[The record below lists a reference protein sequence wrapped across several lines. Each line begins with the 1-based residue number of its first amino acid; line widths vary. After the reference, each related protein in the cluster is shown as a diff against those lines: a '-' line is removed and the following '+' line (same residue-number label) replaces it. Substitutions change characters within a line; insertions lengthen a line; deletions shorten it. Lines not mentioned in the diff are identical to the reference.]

1 MQSMVVHR
9 ETLPLHAAAAA
20 AVKPS
25 RIGGRTGNKS
35 CDRSRARKTSSSLEP
50 THPNKSRSGFVCTC
64 SNNPG
69 SNKCSLHGYLVPR
82 QKLKTLS
89 GNKEIIRRALTP
101 SNRRLTLRFWNFRPT
116 PSRLSIMSTA

>member
-1 MQSMVVHR
+1 MQGMVANR
-9 ETLPLHAAAAA
+9 ETLPLHAVAATAAA
-20 AVKPS
+20 KPS
-25 RIGGRTGNKS
+25 RSGNKS
-35 CDRSRARKTSSSLEP
+35 CDRTRTRKSSSSLVP

-69 SNKCSLHGYLVPR
+69 SNKCSFHGYLVPR